1 MILYI
6 ANTVR
11 AIGITTYRVYKFY
24 CKDVCQNVCH
34 NKYLSERLSDLKE
47 KEGME
52 STTILRRRMKKAGIT
67 LKSVAYLAGESEQT
81 VCRILNKELIEKI
94 HAAGN
99 TLVKEANNTLTKEL
113 FEEEYEEEYAE

>member
-1 MILYI
+1 MP
-6 ANTVR
+6 
-11 AIGITTYRVYKFY
+11 K
-24 CKDVCQNVCH
+24 
-34 NKYLSERLSDLKE
+34 RLPQQMQ

-81 VCRILNKELIEKI
+81 VCRVLNKDLVEKI

-99 TLVKEANNTLTKEL
+99 TLVKQANEKLTKEL
-113 FEEEYEEEYAE
+113 FDAEYAG

>member
-6 ANTVR
+6 ANTAR
-11 AIGITTYRVYKFY
+11 AVGITTHRVYKFY
-24 CKDVCQNVCH
+24 CK
-34 NKYLSERLSDLKE
+34 ETE

-81 VCRILNKELIEKI
+81 VCRVLNKDLIEKI

-99 TLVKEANNTLTKEL
+99 TLVKEANETLTKGL
-113 FEEEYEEEYAE
+113 FEEEYAG